1 MQGPSYVPHGASGH
15 GGGDNDSNRAAADL
29 TAEQI
34 QMFERGNQDML
45 KHYETTLDKV
55 RCVFPLSPL
64 PSPFLFLLVLT
75 N

>member
-1 MQGPSYVPHGASGH
+1 MRGQSYAPLGASGH
-15 GGGDNDSNRAAADL
+15 GGDSDNSNNNSGAAADL

-55 RCVFPLSPL
+55 RYVLSR
-64 PSPFLFLLVLT
+64 LFFCFIS
-75 N
+75 